1 VRQDAFACGGRS
13 IKKKP
18 RVRGFFCI
26 GVFSGQAEADVAAS
40 VSRFLM

>member
-1 VRQDAFACGGRS
+1 MRQDAFACGGCS
-13 IKKKP
+13 IKKSP
-18 RVRGFFCI
+18 ACGAFFCI